1 MTQSTPKTAKTAL
14 IIGASRGLGLA
25 ITAEYIK
32 RGWQVIAT
40 ERRTE
45 SSGLPALKE
54 KAAGQLTI
62 ETLDINNQTEAVTLK
77 SRLGSMSL
85 DLLFINAGIAN
96 GALDRVGAVSN
107 DDFMHMMM
115 TNALSPMRLVESL
128 ENLVP
133 ADGTIGVMS
142 SELGSVSGN
151 DAGGWEVYRAS
162 KAALNTFLRS
172 FAVRDPGDSR
182 TYLVMSP
189 GWVRTDMGGP
199 EAPLSIEESMPQF
212 VDTVI
217 SQTGKGGVHYLD
229 YRGKTVPW

>member
-32 RGWQVIAT
+32 RGWHVIAT

-45 SSGLPALKE
+45 NSGLPVLKE

-62 ETLDINNQTEAVTLK
+62 ETLDINDQTEAATLK
-77 SRLGSMSL
+77 RRLGTTSL

-115 TNALSPMRLVESL
+115 TN
-128 ENLVP
+128 
-133 ADGTIGVMS
+133 
-142 SELGSVSGN
+142 
-151 DAGGWEVYRAS
+151 
-162 KAALNTFLRS
+162 
-172 FAVRDPGDSR
+172 
-182 TYLVMSP
+182 
-189 GWVRTDMGGP
+189 
-199 EAPLSIEESMPQF
+199 
-212 VDTVI
+212 
-217 SQTGKGGVHYLD
+217 
-229 YRGKTVPW
+229 